1 MATKA
6 PAAPRSEVV
15 ASQRDLLLATKLH
28 VPRPRPGLVARPR
41 LAQRLDEGLGHG
53 VVVVVAPAGY
63 GKTVLLAEW
72 TRSGACPAGWL
83 SLDAGDND
91 PRRFWRH
98 ALVALEPVS
107 PAISERVGPL
117 AGSPAPPTFEPLVT
131 ALINDLV
138 GDPAA
143 DEGLLVL
150 DDYHLIRSDAV
161 HASIGFLLEHRPPQ
175 LRVVLASRSD
185 PPLPLARL
193 RARGQLAEVRAA
205 DLRFTI
211 GEAGALLQELIA
223 SPGRA
228 LSDDVV
234 AALAARTEGWAA
246 GLQLAALS
254 LRGQSDVAGYVAAF
268 TGSQRYVL
276 DYLAEEVLESQDEPL
291 RTFLVE
297 TSVLERLSGPLC
309 DAMTGRVDSQALLE
323 QADRAGLFLVSLDEV
338 RGWWRYHH
346 LFADLLRAR
355 LDRHPD
361 WAARLHRAAAAWH
374 DEHGLPDDAIHHAL
388 AAGEM
393 VWAARL
399 IEEHF
404 DTLFYLHGE
413 PATINRWLQALP
425 DDLVRSR
432 PRLLLAQSVMAA
444 MRGDV
449 ETMEPLIAAAE
460 QATVGALDEP
470 FTPTASRAGSLL
482 VNVPALIAAEP
493 ELRRGASRRR
503 GRYGRV
509 HVARA
514 GSSSVTAKTR

>member
-1 MATKA
+1 M
-6 PAAPRSEVV
+6 
-15 ASQRDLLLATKLH
+15 
-28 VPRPRPGLVARPR
+28 
-41 LAQRLDEGLGHG
+41 
-53 VVVVVAPAGY
+53 
-63 GKTVLLAEW
+63 
-72 TRSGACPAGWL
+72 
-83 SLDAGDND
+83 
-91 PRRFWRH
+91 
-98 ALVALEPVS
+98 
-107 PAISERVGPL
+107 
-117 AGSPAPPTFEPLVT
+117 
-131 ALINDLV
+131 
-138 GDPAA
+138 
-143 DEGLLVL
+143 
-150 DDYHLIRSDAV
+150 
-161 HASIGFLLEHRPPQ
+161 
-175 LRVVLASRSD
+175 
-185 PPLPLARL
+185 
-193 RARGQLAEVRAA
+193 
-205 DLRFTI
+205 
-211 GEAGALLQELIA
+211 LQELIA

-276 DYLAEEVLESQDEPL
+276 DYLAEEVLEGQDEPL

-361 WAARLHRAAAAWH
+361 SAARLHRAAAAWH

-413 PATINRWLQALP
+413 PGTINRWLQALP

-460 QATVGALDEP
+460 KATVGALDEP

-482 VNVPALIAAEP
+482 VNVPALIALNRSYAAQLRGDAEGTAVYTSRALAQVREGEDTLSASIEGFLGMAEWLRGHLREA
-493 ELRRGASRRR
+493 ELAFASRIASSRSAGQTTMTAWMDYSLARIQRAQGRLDAAIQTCQQALEFTTTAGQPAPPSCWTRAGGPRRGGLPAQRSPRGARLCHRGDRPLPAIRLQPDAGRRPDD
-503 GRYGRV
+503 
-509 HVARA
+509 A
-514 GSSSVTAKTR
+514 GVDPPGER